1 MLTIYELRDYLEEF
15 IEEKKEVKNITN
27 ATMKKQTINIKN
39 FIKWLEKEN
48 IQQIDNRN
56 IKRCLRKYRS
66 YCLNER
72 NNKRTT
78 VKTYLLNVIDF
89 LNYEEIRIITGHEK
103 IHIKEIIEVKS
114 ENPDTARKRIEKISL
129 TRKQTDFFLDTVKRT
144 GNIKNYAICRTF
156 IETGMRLKELVLLDK
171 TDIKVPLNKQGLYI
185 LPNDKYEIIEVHLR
199 AENTK
204 GQYKSRT
211 TFITYDTL
219 VAINQMI
226 MSRIIDYQKKKY
238 QRDIIKVRKK
248 RVENEI
254 NRQELFT
261 AEGDRRFTRR
271 GVQSLIKQQTKNCDT
286 RIEEENIKC
295 PINYFKN
302 VSTHILRH
310 TALSR
315 YAEILTVAEVQTIA
329 GHASSSTTDR
339 YIHIDHSKIKE
350 KIRMSM
356 EEDK

>member
-27 ATMKKQTINIKN
+27 ATMKKQTINIEN

-78 VKTYLLNVIDF
+78 VKTYLLNIIDF

-114 ENPDTARKRIEKISL
+114 EKPDTARKRIEKISL

-171 TDIKVPLNKQGLYI
+171 TDIKAPLNKQGLYI

-238 QRDIIKVRKK
+238 QRDIIKIRKN

-254 NRQELFT
+254 NRQELFV

-271 GVQSLIKQQTKNCDT
+271 GVQSLIKQQTKNCDK